1 MLLNEPTNL
10 LDIAAIEWLEKQL
23 LSYTGALVFITHD
36 RSLLQNVATH
46 IVELDRGQIRTWAGD
61 YERYLVYRVQALAE
75 EARHN
80 ALFDKKLDQEDAW
93 IRQGIKARRT
103 RNEGRVRALK
113 ALREPRSQRRELI
126 GTAKFSEIGRAHV

>member
-1 MLLNEPTNL
+1 MRELSGGWRRRVALAKALVAEPDILLLDEPTNH

-61 YERYLVYRVQALAE
+61 SERYPVYRAQALAG
-75 EARHN
+75 A
-80 ALFDKKLDQEDAW
+80 
-93 IRQGIKARRT
+93 ARRD
-103 RNEGRVRALK
+103 ALVGYHL
-113 ALREPRSQRRELI
+113 AQEP
-126 GTAKFSEIGRAHV
+126 AC